1 MDIKRS
7 QQQEIKKKLR
17 IQPKKKKEKQTHF
30 YITSMSLHPL
40 ASTVLAPGIVAVQPE
55 NHNGQNILVLIWTV
69 RSQLII
75 LITKLQ
81 YVPVVYGGRVWVRR
95 LIKEVSAHS
104 SGGYVTSW
112 MEHTP
117 PHVLLTRRPWRRR
130 SSWTPRRRHSLTAA
144 PFSYTFTWSSHI
156 YIINESCCIQWLP

>member
-1 MDIKRS
+1 
-7 QQQEIKKKLR
+7 
-17 IQPKKKKEKQTHF
+17 
-30 YITSMSLHPL
+30 MSLHPL
-40 ASTVLAPGIVAVQPE
+40 ASTVLAPGIVAVQ
-55 NHNGQNILVLIWTV
+55 
-69 RSQLII
+69 
-75 LITKLQ
+75 
-81 YVPVVYGGRVWVRR
+81 PVVYGGRVWVRR

-144 PFSYTFTWSSHI
+144 PFSFDVYGLSGDLISETAKAMFRLRSSKSFIPH
-156 YIINESCCIQWLP
+156 LFFAFFFVD